1 MNAEFAERGA
11 LQLAIGRMIF
21 DPLRVAAKTVA
32 LMQHRHVAVG
42 KPRAFVEMTAG
53 ERAQAVEM
61 RLDVAEQRI
70 GQMNAKQIRQ
80 RRIGAVEIHSGCIRR
95 QQSRLLGGSRHIVV
109 FARLVHLQLLF
120 VPPRVLDDIDHVR
133 IKQAAKIT
141 SEENPMAG
149 SYRIIGAEMSPY
161 SVKVRSYFR
170 YKAIPHQ
177 WILRNAA
184 SQAEYEKY
192 AKIPIIPLVV
202 TPEGVGIQDST
213 PIIDA
218 METLYPEPSIHPDDA
233 VTNFISALI
242 EEFGDEWGNKWM
254 FHYRWARDVDQIS
267 AAGRIARMRG
277 PKASEQEHAGFAGKI
292 RARMVDRVWFVGSNA
307 VTAPQIE
314 AGFLAML
321 ELLDSHL
328 AGRPYLFGGRPAF
341 GDFGLWGQ
349 IYEMW
354 TDPTAGAIIGGG
366 APHVLDWVHRM
377 LWPKAE
383 GKFEAWPT
391 LAPTLMPILTK
402 QVGSQ
407 FMPWTC
413 ANEKA
418 LAESQEEFSVTLG
431 DNIWTQKP
439 QKYHARSLG
448 MLRAKYA
455 AVADKAA
462 LDPVLEGAGC
472 LAGLRG

>member
-1 MNAEFAERGA
+1 MR
-11 LQLAIGRMIF
+11 QVMRPI
-21 DPLRVAAKTVA
+21 
-32 LMQHRHVAVG
+32 
-42 KPRAFVEMTAG
+42 KPPKFRET
-53 ERAQAVEM
+53 
-61 RLDVAEQRI
+61 D
-70 GQMNAKQIRQ
+70 
-80 RRIGAVEIHSGCIRR
+80 
-95 QQSRLLGGSRHIVV
+95 
-109 FARLVHLQLLF
+109 
-120 VPPRVLDDIDHVR
+120 
-133 IKQAAKIT
+133 
-141 SEENPMAG
+141 PMADG
-149 SYRIIGAEMSPY
+149 YRIIGAQMSPY

-177 WILRNAA
+177 RILRNAA

-192 AKIPIIPLVV
+192 ARMPIIPLVV
-202 TPEGVGIQDST
+202 TPDGAGLQDST
-213 PIIDA
+213 PIIDT
-218 METLYPEPSIHPDDA
+218 MEKLYPEPSIHPDDTI
-233 VTNFISALI
+233 VNFISALI

-267 AAGRIARMRG
+267 SAGRIARMREA
-277 PKASEQEHAGFAGKI
+277 KAGEQEHAAFAGQV
-292 RARMVDRVWFVGSNA
+292 RARMVDRVWFVGSNP

-314 AGFLAML
+314 NGFLDML

-328 AGRPYLFGGRPAF
+328 AGRTYLFGGRPAL

-349 IYEMW
+349 IYQMW

-366 APHVLDWVHRM
+366 ATHVLDWVHRM

-383 GKFEAWPT
+383 GDFEAWSA
-391 LAPTLMPILTK
+391 LAPTLMPILTQ
-402 QVGSQ
+402 QVGRQ

-418 LAESQEEFSVTLG
+418 LSEKQEEFSIMLG
-431 DNIWTQKP
+431 EKIWTQKP

-455 AVADKAA
+455 AVSDKAA
-462 LDPVLEGAGC
+462 LDPVLEAAGC